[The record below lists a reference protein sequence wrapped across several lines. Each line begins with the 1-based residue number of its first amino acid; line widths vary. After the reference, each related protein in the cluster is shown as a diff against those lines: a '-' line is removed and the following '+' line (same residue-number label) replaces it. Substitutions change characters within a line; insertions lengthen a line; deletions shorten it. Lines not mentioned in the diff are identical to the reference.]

1 MKSSDFRA
9 VGQKAREKTPNP
21 TRVSVLWAG
30 RIGRTAAHSP
40 GWVSGCGKPQNSSS
54 AGGGQ
59 GAVLGTRFSASG
71 IPDTAGY
78 RGRDENRMGA
88 LEAAQSAPGPKG
100 EEGRGRGHW
109 VVHTRSLVQSVA
121 GAQEGLPVG
130 G

>member
-71 IPDTAGY
+71 IPDSAGHE
-78 RGRDENRMGA
+78 GRAENRIGTPGV
-88 LEAAQSAPGPKG
+88 AQSAPGQK
-100 EEGRGRGHW
+100 ELEGRGRGA
-109 VVHTRSLVQSVA
+109 TRWFSCQQESLVQWLEQRKA
-121 GAQEGLPVG
+121 FW
-130 G
+130 